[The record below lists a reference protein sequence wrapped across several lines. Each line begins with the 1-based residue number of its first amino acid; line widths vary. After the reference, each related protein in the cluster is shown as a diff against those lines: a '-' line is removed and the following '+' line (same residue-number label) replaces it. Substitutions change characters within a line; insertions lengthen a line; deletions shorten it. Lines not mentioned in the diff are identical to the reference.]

1 MEIKM
6 NILYLSLGREY
17 GGTEK
22 VIENLLDSF
31 KNDLKNKITVVAM
44 NNTRFFQV
52 LKLKYSNN
60 SNIEILGLLNSN
72 KKIIRNIFLL
82 RNLIKFKKFDVIHVH
97 SIVSNLIFQLA
108 NIRLG
113 NKSIITVH
121 SRSDF
126 DRKRN
131 IKGILMN
138 NLEIFLLNRNT
149 EIVCVSNSIKEYL
162 LEKGLSKNIEV
173 IHNGIYGINQKASHL
188 QIEKFKVKYS
198 KVDSLLLIYI
208 GRLTEVK
215 GIYNLISI
223 IKKISK
229 KNKNV
234 DFLVLGEGELKLMF
248 DEEIEKKQLKNVK
261 LLGFQNQIKDYL
273 PYCDFLIMPSNME
286 GIPIT
291 ILEAMSCSIPCIA
304 SNVGGIPEII
314 NEKNGVLYN
323 NNNLDYI
330 IEKIDYYEKNRK
342 LIDNLK
348 NQAYKDFNEKWN
360 INKFIQKYKERY
372 ILLSKK

>member
-1 MEIKM
+1 M

-348 NQAYKDFNEKWN
+348 NKAYKDFNEKWN